1 MGLSSPPQ
9 LLGEADGQQGQSPLQ
24 GASEWGV
31 PWRISHSL
39 ALSWRESWNL
49 PLSMQA
55 SLPVCQCAC
64 LGG

>member
-39 ALSWRESWNL
+39 ALESLWNL